1 MRDAA
6 SDKNN
11 IIKDIHLN
19 LLRKISEKR
28 KKICN
33 MSSKLSVAEN
43 TKLSVGF
50 PNVNIPNK
58 GVSKTFDNYDDHA
71 TSIEASESKVSFEKI
86 TAELDSFSSRII
98 HSVDNDTMD
107 AAESQVPVE
116 KIAAELD
123 SFNLK
128 IVDSSVD
135 SEKSPDWNFSDEL
148 YDDLIDLSG
157 DDFLEIVN
165 DMDLVDK
172 ASFDDYLEVANDI
185 DVDELDE
192 YLAQAEFL

>member
-6 SDKNN
+6 SDKNR

-19 LLRKISEKR
+19 LLCKNSMDT

-33 MSSKLSVAEN
+33 MSTQLSVVEI
-43 TKLSVGF
+43 TKLSFGF
-50 PNVNIPNK
+50 PNVMISHK
-58 GVSKTFDNYDDHA
+58 GVSNTFDNYA
-71 TSIEASESKVSFEKI
+71 AELQVPLENCA
-86 TAELDSFSSRII
+86 AELDSFSSRII

-107 AAESQVPVE
+107 AAESQVPFE
-116 KIAAELD
+116 KIATEID

-135 SEKSPDWNFSDEL
+135 SEKSPDWNFSDHL
-148 YDDLIDLSG
+148 SDDLIDLSG

-165 DMDLVDK
+165 DIDLVDE
-172 ASFDDYLEVANDI
+172 ASSSSCGSFDDYLEVANVL

-192 YLAQAEFL
+192 YLAHAEFL